1 MGLNPGKILHHRYR
15 IVEILGQGGFGKT
28 YLAKDSP
35 LDNRLCAIKE
45 IPQPP
50 SDDPNVLQQAK
61 GRFDREVR
69 ALSQLGQHPQIP
81 QVFDQF
87 EENHNFYLVQEYIAG
102 NPLSDELTP
111 GEKWEEIRSI
121 ALLREI
127 LEVLKFVHQK
137 GVIHRDIKPSNLIRR
152 TDGKIVLI
160 DFGAVREIGT
170 LTVNNSGEMVTTTI
184 GSPGYMPPEQQYGNP
199 DFCSDLYAVGV
210 IIIQTLTG
218 INPQRFLRDPD
229 TCEIIWIYA
238 TPDRPMIQI
247 SDRFTAIINKMVH
260 YDFRK
265 RYQSITEILPDLER
279 VIDSSRSPNR
289 ERVRRRYSPR
299 LRILFLSVCGCGIGI
314 IIAVIIHKLLIPTT
328 CNLIVGDHISCG
340 EEVIIKSLT
349 PVPKQKGVKSFSR
362 SNYQESLDF
371 FQQSWR
377 QDKKD
382 PETLIYMNNAL
393 LEAIDA
399 DYYTIAVAVPLRRNQ
414 TGEIVSESLT
424 LEILRGVAQAQTEV
438 TASLLQDRGDDREF
452 PGREFLEKV
461 NQKNKGIRVIIADDR
476 NQIEKA
482 KEVAQ
487 SLIDRPEI
495 LGVIGHYAS
504 DMTMEV
510 VDIYNSQKLV
520 LVSPGST
527 TNDLTENPRDFFFRT
542 VASTQK
548 YAPIISQYL
557 TSKKIKKVKLFFNP
571 SSPFTYSFLEDFK
584 QAFQKTENQSIQT
597 SNLTERDE
605 VEKEILN
612 LGKQPDVALVLIP
625 DGEVTDSLAN
635 AIDIFRANNDRHWI
649 ASSEGLNHL
658 KTLEIASQLNSF
670 EKIVISTHWH
680 SLSSQN
686 PKFPKEASQL
696 WGGQVNTTTA
706 LTYDAA
712 RSLIEAIKQQP
723 KPSRIGMQKTMRNQN
738 FKAEGATGTI
748 QFDPKTG
755 DRQNPPQQLVHIVS
769 CPNQQFGVTFVPIQY
784 ETAEAAGLKCNAL
797 R

>member
-1 MGLNPGKILHHRYR
+1 MGLNPGDILHDRYR
-15 IVEILGQGGFGKT
+15 IVKLLGQGGFGKT
-28 YLAKDSP
+28 YLAEDTN
-35 LDNRLCAIKE
+35 LNDRLCAIKE
-45 IPQPP
+45 IPQPQ
-50 SDDPNVLQQAK
+50 SDDLNVLEQARL
-61 GRFDREVR
+61 RFDREVR

-81 QVFDQF
+81 QVFDRL
-87 EENHNFYLVQEYIAG
+87 EDDNNFYLVQEYIEG
-102 NPLSDELTP
+102 NPLSDELTS
-111 GEKWEEIRSI
+111 GNRWEENRAI
-121 ALLREI
+121 AFLQDI
-127 LEVLKFVHQK
+127 LNILSFVHQK
-137 GVIHRDIKPSNLIRR
+137 EVIHRDIKPSNLIRR
-152 TDGKIVLI
+152 SDGTIVLI

-170 LTVNNSGEMVTTTI
+170 LTVSDSGETVTTTI
-184 GSPGYMPPEQQYGNP
+184 GSPGYMPSEQQCGNP
-199 DFCSDLYAVGV
+199 DFCSDIYAVGV
-210 IIIQTLTG
+210 TIIQSLIG
-218 INPQRFLRDPD
+218 VNPQRFLRDPE

-238 TPDRPMIQI
+238 TPDRPTIQI
-247 SDRFTAIINKMVH
+247 SDRLTEIINKMVR

-265 RYQSITEILPDLER
+265 RYQSITEILPELER

-289 ERVRRRYSPR
+289 ARFRRRDSPISR
-299 LRILFLSVCGCGIGI
+299 RLFLSVCGCGIGI
-314 IIAVIIHKLLIPTT
+314 IIAVIVHKLLIPTT
-328 CNLIVGDHISCG
+328 CNLTLNDRISCG
-340 EEVIIKSLT
+340 EELIIKSLT

-399 DYYTIAVAVPLRRNQ
+399 DYFTIAIAVPLRRNQ
-414 TGEIVSESLT
+414 AGDIVTESLT
-424 LEILRGVAQAQTEV
+424 LEILRGVSQAQTEV
-438 TASLLQDRGDDREF
+438 NLSLLEVKGDKRDF
-452 PGREFLEKV
+452 PGRDFLEKINLK
-461 NQKNKGIRVIIADDR
+461 NQGLRVVIADDR

-557 TSKKIKKVKLFFNP
+557 TSKNIKKVKLFFNP
-571 SSPFTYSFLEDFK
+571 SSPFTYSFQEDFK
-584 QAFQKTENQSIQT
+584 QAFQTSIDRSIQT
-597 SNLTERDE
+597 SNLTNKNE

-649 ASSEGLNHL
+649 ATSEGLHNE
-658 KTLEIASQLNSF
+658 KTLEAASKLNSS
-670 EKIVISTHWH
+670 KKLVISTHWN
-680 SLSSQN
+680 SLNSQN
-686 PKFPKEASQL
+686 SQFPDRSLRL
-696 WGGQVNTTTA
+696 WGGNVNSTTA
-706 LTYDAA
+706 LAYDAA
-712 RSLIEAIKQQP
+712 RSLIEAIRQQQ
-723 KPSRIGMQKTMRNQN
+723 KTSRMGMQQTLRNPN

-769 CPNQQFGVTFVPIQY
+769 CQSEKFGVTFVPIQY
-784 ETAEAAGLKCNAL
+784 ETAEAAGLKCNID